1 VLRHVSFA
9 PTSHQNLRRAT
20 LPTRGGP
27 SFLYRH
33 YTNIYPRPFP
43 SYIGRFNSFLISPER
58 MSYMEEDD
66 HGFYSASAGR
76 GRLERCI
83 FVFVFFFSST
93 LDSYGWIYLLLLR
106 KRWCLVRYQRARGSV
121 ADWLTGWLG
130 GLLVLIWREL
140 YAAIVFGD
148 HILRVLDPS
157 LRRRC
162 FLLKSLDVLRDFTED
177 YCQRR
182 FIP

>member
-9 PTSHQNLRRAT
+9 PTSHQHLRCAT
-20 LPTRGGP
+20 PTRGGP

-43 SYIGRFNSFLISPER
+43 SYIGRFNSFLISSGADELHGGGH
-58 MSYMEEDD
+58 

-93 LDSYGWIYLLLLR
+93 FDSYGWIYLLFLR
-106 KRWCLVRYQRARGSV
+106 KRWCLVRYRRARDSV
-121 ADWLTGWLG
+121 ADWLTGLAWWSSCFDL
-130 GLLVLIWREL
+130 E
-140 YAAIVFGD
+140 
-148 HILRVLDPS
+148 RVVCCYRV
-157 LRRRC
+157 RR
-162 FLLKSLDVLRDFTED
+162 SHSASA
-177 YCQRR
+177 
-182 FIP
+182 